1 MTKDKQFLFIAS
13 WVSFLLIL
21 FNYPLFLKSISYS
34 KFTNNQIKL
43 AANKAEFKGF
53 QKTEEQF
60 WNSIKEVDLD
70 GVKENTQIAQVDNQ
84 KYNSSTIENKSL
96 INDLKKI
103 ELLAIAAKK
112 KPEAPL
118 TRFLFVGDSIMYNLG
133 IGLQNKIQKSLY
145 HVDMIK
151 IDFKNS
157 SGLNRIDFYD
167 WYSRTSQLIDKYNP
181 QAMVV
186 IFGANDG
193 QDILDKN
200 GEYQTQ
206 LTPLWEKAYQE
217 RVERYAK
224 LIENSA
230 AKKVYW
236 VGHPI
241 SNLNRYNKFFPI
253 FNKIYQRVAESHP
266 KIEFVDCWDVF
277 AINSKF
283 NPVVAN
289 KSGQKRRVR
298 TRDGVHFTQHGANI
312 IADVVIDKM
321 IEDQVL
327 QPKTKLE
334 STEELIST
342 KNF

>member
-1 MTKDKQFLFIAS
+1 MMTKDKQFLFIS
-13 WVSFLLIL
+13 IWVGLSLIL
-21 FNYPLFLKSISYS
+21 FNYPLFIKSISYS
-34 KFTNNQIKL
+34 KFANNQIKL

-53 QKTEEQF
+53 QKKEENF
-60 WNSIKEVDLD
+60 WNSIKEIDLYSI
-70 GVKENTQIAQVDNQ
+70 KENTKIAKINRQNDS
-84 KYNSSTIENKSL
+84 YSTTDNKSL
-96 INDLKKI
+96 MDDLQKM
-103 ELLAIAAKK
+103 ELLAITAKK
-112 KPEAPL
+112 KPAL
-118 TRFLFVGDSIMYNLG
+118 TRFLFLGDSIMYNLG
-133 IGLQNKIQKSLY
+133 IGLQNKIQQSLY
-145 HVDMIK
+145 HVDTIK

-181 QAMVV
+181 EAMVV

-200 GEYQTQ
+200 GEYKTQ
-206 LTPLWEKAYQE
+206 LTPEWEEAYQE

-230 AKKVYW
+230 VKKVYW

-241 SNLNRYNKFFPI
+241 SNLTRYNKFFPI
-253 FNKIYQRVAESHP
+253 FNKIYRKVAESHP

-283 NPVVAN
+283 NAVVAN
-289 KSGQKRRVR
+289 KSGEKRRVR

-321 IEDQVL
+321 IEDEVL
-327 QPKTKLE
+327 QLKTKSE